1 MLIIIDNFMKKTF
14 VIFLLF
20 LISFN
25 SLKAESVKEYTI
37 EGLKVG
43 DSLLRSF
50 SVDKIKEFYNYDHMP
65 SDMKYRIVEITK
77 EDMKMKTAQQ
87 IQLSYK
93 TDDRNYVIQSVDGL
107 FLCNNE
113 QDCQTIKASLEKH
126 IRGIFKNI
134 RGKKTTMIH
143 PDDPTGKS
151 TVESVSFL
159 MDDGQ
164 VEVQYYNWSKAVEY
178 INNVRVA
185 VSSNNIVSWSNSNYG
200 LK

>member
-65 SDMKYRIVEITK
+65 SDMKYRIVEI
-77 EDMKMKTAQQ
+77 Q
-87 IQLSYK
+87 
-93 TDDRNYVIQSVDGL
+93 
-107 FLCNNE
+107 
-113 QDCQTIKASLEKH
+113 
-126 IRGIFKNI
+126 
-134 RGKKTTMIH
+134 KKT
-143 PDDPTGKS
+143 
-151 TVESVSFL
+151 
-159 MDDGQ
+159 
-164 VEVQYYNWSKAVEY
+164 
-178 INNVRVA
+178 
-185 VSSNNIVSWSNSNYG
+185 
-200 LK
+200 

>member
-50 SVDKIKEFYNYDHMP
+50 SVDKIKEFYNYDHLP

-93 TDDRNYVIQSVDGL
+93 TDDRNYIIHCIVMPL
-107 FLCNNE
+107 RNFLVFRKYLTKFRR
-113 QDCQTIKASLEKH
+113 Q
-126 IRGIFKNI
+126 
-134 RGKKTTMIH
+134 KTLH
-143 PDDPTGKS
+143 
-151 TVESVSFL
+151 
-159 MDDGQ
+159 
-164 VEVQYYNWSKAVEY
+164 
-178 INNVRVA
+178 
-185 VSSNNIVSWSNSNYG
+185 
-200 LK
+200 